1 MNLTGTIKDKNSTLP
16 SANIYV
22 SDKNGNPLQPLI
34 GTSSSVVDGSY
45 NLGNVPPMAYVT
57 ASYVGYKKNTV
68 QIPFIVGGN
77 TPKHDFLLAPDTAEL
92 KTFEFIEETE
102 KPVVETK
109 TKNYVPHI
117 IVGSLLLTVVAI
129 IISKNSGGI

>member
-1 MNLTGTIKDKNSTLP
+1 MNLTGTIKDNNGTLP

-22 SDKNGNPLQPLI
+22 SDKNGSPLQPLI
-34 GTSSSVVDGSY
+34 GTSSNVMDGTYSL
-45 NLGNVPPMAYVT
+45 NNVPPMAYVT

-77 TPKHDFLLAPDTAEL
+77 ATKHDFFLEPDNAEL

-102 KPVVETK
+102 KPVSEPK
-109 TKNYVPHI
+109 KKNKGYIVAGVSLTLI
-117 IVGSLLLTVVAI
+117 ILGFAAYKYKIFS
-129 IISKNSGGI
+129 

>member
-1 MNLTGTIKDKNSTLP
+1 MNLTGIIKDNNGTLP

-22 SDKNGNPLQPLI
+22 SDKNGIPLQPLI
-34 GTSSSVVDGSY
+34 GASSSIVDGSY
-45 NLGNVPPMAYVT
+45 TINNVPPMAYVT

-77 TPKHDFLLAPDTAEL
+77 SATHNFLLEPDTAEL

-109 TKNYVPHI
+109 TKNYVPYI
-117 IVGSLLLTVVAI
+117 IVGSILLTVVAV
-129 IISKNSGGI
+129 IISKNV